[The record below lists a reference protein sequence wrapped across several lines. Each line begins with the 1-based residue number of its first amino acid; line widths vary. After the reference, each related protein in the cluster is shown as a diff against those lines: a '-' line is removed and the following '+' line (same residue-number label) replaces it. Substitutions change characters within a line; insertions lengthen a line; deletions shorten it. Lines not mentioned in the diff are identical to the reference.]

1 MSFLSSAAP
10 KLAPWKVLL
19 VDDEPDIHDIT
30 KLTLSRFRLDGRALT
45 FLHAYSGAEAKEIL
59 ARETDIALVF
69 LDVVMEKEDSGLEVA
84 RWMRKDLD
92 NQFTRIVLRTGQPGQ
107 APEERVIVDYDIN
120 DYKEKTEL
128 DRTKLF
134 TTTFAALRAYR
145 DIMKVEE
152 ARRAQLNYREG
163 LERVIAASAH
173 IFQQRN
179 LKDFASGLLQQV
191 VALLR
196 LEQSML
202 LRLSGASVI
211 TGETEY
217 EILAQIGDLGGDV
230 IGPELIAQLDD
241 ARRNRISRLHGD
253 TYVGFFPNISGKA
266 SLLVLKGVEEIS
278 DIDAQL
284 LEVFCSGVAI
294 AFDNILLTQEITD
307 TQAELILRLGDV
319 VESRSNEAGNHV
331 RRMSQVCHLLA
342 QASGMPEDE
351 TAVLMHAAPMHD
363 IGKIATPDAV
373 LLKPGKLDA
382 AEWEIMKQHPTV
394 GLSILDGSSRPIL
407 KAAAVIAHQ
416 HHEKFDGSGYPQGL
430 KGHDI
435 HLYARIVAVADVFDA
450 LSHKR
455 CYKDAWPMEQV
466 TGPPARSGGPPPRS
480 GVCRAADREYRQ
492 GGRDQPPLAGLGV
505 RPRFCCSGVD
515 PGVQPRCAA
524 TNSTGVGPANRK
536 TGVRPLRRRAFPCAG
551 CAETAGDSAAPA
563 PARSP
568 PSPSRPAARS
578 PGCTGYAR
586 PARCR
591 RCRAAS

>member
-19 VDDEPDIHDIT
+19 VDDEPDIHDVT
-30 KLTLSRFRLDGRALT
+30 KLTLTRFRLDDRALT
-45 FLHAYSGAEAKEIL
+45 FLHAYNGAQAKEIL
-59 ARETDIALVF
+59 ARESDIALVF

-84 RWMRKDLD
+84 RWMRKDQG

-217 EILAQIGDLGGDV
+217 EILAQIGDLGSDV
-230 IGPELIAQLDD
+230 ISPELIAQLDD

-253 TYVGFFPNISGKA
+253 TYVGFFPNNSGKA

-342 QASGMPEDE
+342 QASGLPDDE

-455 CYKDAWPMEQV
+455 CYKDAWPVEQV
-466 TGPPARSGGPPPRS
+466 TAHL
-480 GVCRAADREYRQ
+480 REV
-492 GGRDQPPLAGLGV
+492 AGHHLDPV
-505 RPRFCCSGVD
+505 YVELLIANIDKAVD
-515 PGVQPRCAA
+515 INKRWP
-524 TNSTGVGPANRK
+524 
-536 TGVRPLRRRAFPCAG
+536 
-551 CAETAGDSAAPA
+551 D
-563 PARSP
+563 
-568 PSPSRPAARS
+568 
-578 PGCTGYAR
+578 
-586 PARCR
+586 
-591 RCRAAS
+591 

>member
-1 MSFLSSAAP
+1 MSFLSSPSP

-19 VDDEPDIHDIT
+19 VDDEPDIHDVT
-30 KLTLSRFRLDGRALT
+30 KLTLSRFRLDGRALS
-45 FLHAYSGAEAKEIL
+45 FVHAYSGAEAKEVL
-59 ARETDIALVF
+59 AREQDIALVF
-69 LDVVMEKEDSGLEVA
+69 LDVVMEQEDSGLEVA
-84 RWMRKDLD
+84 RWMRQELD

-107 APEERVIVDYDIN
+107 APEERVIVNYDIN

-152 ARRAQLNYREG
+152 ARIAQLNYREG

-179 LKDFASGLLQQV
+179 LKDFANGLLQQV

-196 LEQSML
+196 LENSML
-202 LRLSGASVI
+202 LRLRAATAISG
-211 TGETEY
+211 EHEY
-217 EILAQIGDLGGDV
+217 EILAKIGDEENILT
-230 IGPELIAQLDD
+230 PELLAQLDD
-241 ARRNRISRLHGD
+241 AKSNRISKVQGD
-253 TYVGFFPNISGKA
+253 TYVGYFPNSSGKA

-278 DIDAQL
+278 DIDTKL

-331 RRMSQVCHLLA
+331 RRMSEVCHLLA
-342 QASGMPEDE
+342 VAACLPEDE
-351 TAVLMHAAPMHD
+351 VAVLRHAAPMHD

-382 AEWEIMKQHPTV
+382 AEWEIMKQHPAV
-394 GLSILDGSSRPIL
+394 GLSILDGSQRPIL

-430 KGHDI
+430 KGEHI

-450 LSHKR
+450 LMHKR
-455 CYKDAWPMEQV
+455 CYKDAWPVDQV
-466 TGPPARSGGPPPRS
+466 VTHL
-480 GVCRAADREYRQ
+480 REVAGHHLDPVYVEHLINNI
-492 GGRDQPPLAGLGV
+492 DKALAINE
-505 RPRFCCSGVD
+505 RFPD
-515 PGVQPRCAA
+515 
-524 TNSTGVGPANRK
+524 
-536 TGVRPLRRRAFPCAG
+536 
-551 CAETAGDSAAPA
+551 
-563 PARSP
+563 
-568 PSPSRPAARS
+568 
-578 PGCTGYAR
+578 
-586 PARCR
+586 
-591 RCRAAS
+591 

>member
-30 KLTLSRFRLDGRALT
+30 KLTLSRFRLDERALT

-92 NQFTRIVLRTGQPGQ
+92 NQFSRIVLRTGQPGQ

-152 ARRAQLNYREG
+152 ARRTQVNYREG

-202 LRLSGASVI
+202 LRLSGAI
-211 TGETEY
+211 GFTGETEY
-217 EILAQIGDLGGDV
+217 EILAQIGDLGKDV
-230 IGPELIAQLDD
+230 ISPELIAQLDD

-253 TYVGFFPNISGKA
+253 TYVGYFPNNSGKA

-278 DIDAQL
+278 EIDAQL
-284 LEVFCSGVAI
+284 LQVFCSGVAI
-294 AFDNILLTQEITD
+294 AFDNILLNQEITD

-342 QASGMPEDE
+342 QASGLPEDE

-373 LLKPGKLDA
+373 LLKPGKLTPE
-382 AEWEIMKQHPTV
+382 EWEIMKQHPTV

-435 HLYARIVAVADVFDA
+435 HQYARIVAVADVFDA

-455 CYKDAWPMEQV
+455 CYKDAWPVEQV
-466 TGPPARSGGPPPRS
+466 VGHLREVSGHHLDP
-480 GVCRAADREYRQ
+480 VYVELLIANIDKA
-492 GGRDQPPLAGLGV
+492 
-505 RPRFCCSGVD
+505 VD
-515 PGVQPRCAA
+515 INKRWP
-524 TNSTGVGPANRK
+524 
-536 TGVRPLRRRAFPCAG
+536 
-551 CAETAGDSAAPA
+551 D
-563 PARSP
+563 
-568 PSPSRPAARS
+568 
-578 PGCTGYAR
+578 
-586 PARCR
+586 
-591 RCRAAS
+591 

>member
-1 MSFLSSAAP
+1 MSFLSNGAP

-30 KLTLSRFRLDGRALT
+30 KLTLTRFRLDGRALS
-45 FLHAYSGAEAKEIL
+45 FIHAYSGAEAKEVI
-59 ARETDIALVF
+59 AREKDIALIF

-84 RWMRKDLD
+84 RWMRQDLD

-152 ARRAQLNYREG
+152 ARHAQMTYREG

-173 IFQQRN
+173 IYQQRN
-179 LKDFASGLLQQV
+179 LKDFANGLLQQV

-202 LRLSGASVI
+202 VRLRGASMI
-211 TGETEY
+211 AEGESAY
-217 EILAQIGDLGGDV
+217 EVLAQIGDMEGALV
-230 IGPELIAQLDD
+230 QPELLAQLDD
-241 ARRNRISRLHGD
+241 ARANRISKLHGD
-253 TYVGFFPNISGKA
+253 TYVGYFPNNSGKC

-278 DIDAQL
+278 DIDSQL

-307 TQAELILRLGDV
+307 TQAELIMRLGDV

-331 RRMSQVCHLLA
+331 RRMSQICYMLA
-342 QASGMPEDE
+342 EQSGMDDEE

-373 LLKPGKLDA
+373 LLKPGKLTPE
-382 AEWEIMKQHPTV
+382 EWVIMKQHPEV
-394 GLSILDGSSRPIL
+394 GLSILDGSQRPIL

-416 HHEKFDGSGYPQGL
+416 HHEKYDGSGYPQGL
-430 KGHDI
+430 KGEDI
-435 HLYARIVAVADVFDA
+435 HKYARIVAVADVFDA
-450 LSHKR
+450 LMHKR
-455 CYKDAWPMEQV
+455 VYKDAWPVDQVVAHLREVAGKHLDPHYVDVLISNME
-466 TGPPARSGGPPPRS
+466 
-480 GVCRAADREYRQ
+480 RALDI
-492 GGRDQPPLAGLGV
+492 
-505 RPRFCCSGVD
+505 
-515 PGVQPRCAA
+515 
-524 TNSTGVGPANRK
+524 NRK
-536 TGVRPLRRRAFPCAG
+536 FP
-551 CAETAGDSAAPA
+551 D
-563 PARSP
+563 
-568 PSPSRPAARS
+568 
-578 PGCTGYAR
+578 
-586 PARCR
+586 
-591 RCRAAS
+591 

>member
-1 MSFLSSAAP
+1 MSFLSSATP

-30 KLTLSRFRLDGRALT
+30 KLTLSRFRLDGRALS
-45 FLHAYSGAEAKEIL
+45 FLHAYTGAEAKEVL
-59 ARETDIALVF
+59 ARESDIALVF
-69 LDVVMEKEDSGLEVA
+69 LDVVMENDDSGLEVA
-84 RWMRKDLD
+84 RWMREDLG

-107 APEERVIVDYDIN
+107 APEERVIVNYDIN

-152 ARRAQLNYREG
+152 ARLQQANYREG

-196 LEQSML
+196 LEKSML
-202 LRLSGASVI
+202 LRLAGASVI
-211 TGETEY
+211 TGESEY
-217 EILAQIGDLGGDV
+217 EVLAQIGDIGDGML
-230 IGPELIAQLDD
+230 GPELMAQLDD
-241 ARRNRISRLHGD
+241 ARSNRISRLHGD
-253 TYVGFFPNISGKA
+253 TFVGYFPNSSGKA
-266 SLLVLKGVEEIS
+266 SLLVLKGVEEIA

-307 TQAELILRLGDV
+307 TQAELIMRLGDV

-373 LLKPGKLDA
+373 LLKPGKLTPD
-382 AEWEIMKQHPTV
+382 EWEIMKQHPTV

-430 KGHDI
+430 MGPDI
-435 HLYARIVAVADVFDA
+435 HIYARIVAVADVFDA

-455 CYKDAWPMEQV
+455 CYKEAWPVEEV
-466 TGPPARSGGPPPRS
+466 VAHLREVSGQHLDP
-480 GVCRAADREYRQ
+480 VFVELLIANIDAA
-492 GGRDQPPLAGLGV
+492 
-505 RPRFCCSGVD
+505 VD
-515 PGVQPRCAA
+515 I
-524 TNSTGVGPANRK
+524 NR
-536 TGVRPLRRRAFPCAG
+536 RWP
-551 CAETAGDSAAPA
+551 D
-563 PARSP
+563 
-568 PSPSRPAARS
+568 
-578 PGCTGYAR
+578 
-586 PARCR
+586 
-591 RCRAAS
+591 

>member
-1 MSFLSSAAP
+1 MSFLSPATP

-45 FLHAYSGAEAKEIL
+45 FLHAYTGAEAKEVL

-69 LDVVMEKEDSGLEVA
+69 LDVVMENDDSGLEVA
-84 RWMRKDLD
+84 RWMREDLG

-107 APEERVIVDYDIN
+107 APEERVIVNYDIN

-152 ARRAQLNYREG
+152 ARLLQANYREG

-196 LEQSML
+196 LEKSML

-211 TGETEY
+211 TGESEY
-217 EILAQIGDLGGDV
+217 EVLAQIGDIGESML
-230 IGPELIAQLDD
+230 GPELMAQLDD
-241 ARRNRISRLHGD
+241 ARSNRISRLHGD
-253 TYVGFFPNISGKA
+253 TFVGYFPNSSGKA
-266 SLLVLKGVEEIS
+266 SLLVLKGVEEIA

-307 TQAELILRLGDV
+307 TQAELIMRLGDV

-331 RRMSQVCHLLA
+331 RRMSQVCHMLA

-373 LLKPGKLDA
+373 LLKPGKLTPE
-382 AEWEIMKQHPTV
+382 EWEIMKQHPTV

-430 KGHDI
+430 MGPDI
-435 HLYARIVAVADVFDA
+435 HIYARIVAVADVFDA

-455 CYKDAWPMEQV
+455 CYKEAWPVEEV
-466 TGPPARSGGPPPRS
+466 VAHLREVSGQHLDP
-480 GVCRAADREYRQ
+480 VFVELLIANIDAA
-492 GGRDQPPLAGLGV
+492 
-505 RPRFCCSGVD
+505 VD
-515 PGVQPRCAA
+515 I
-524 TNSTGVGPANRK
+524 NR
-536 TGVRPLRRRAFPCAG
+536 RWP
-551 CAETAGDSAAPA
+551 D
-563 PARSP
+563 
-568 PSPSRPAARS
+568 
-578 PGCTGYAR
+578 
-586 PARCR
+586 
-591 RCRAAS
+591 

>member
-1 MSFLSSAAP
+1 
-10 KLAPWKVLL
+10 

-30 KLTLSRFRLDGRALT
+30 KLTLSRFRLEGRGLT
-45 FLHAYSGAEAKEIL
+45 FLHAYSGAEAKEVL
-59 ARETDIALVF
+59 SKEKDIALVF

-84 RWMRKDLD
+84 RWMRQDLD

-107 APEERVIVDYDIN
+107 APEERVIVNYDIN

-152 ARRAQLNYREG
+152 ARQQQLHYREG

-179 LKDFASGLLQQV
+179 LKDFANGLLQQV

-196 LEQSML
+196 LENSML
-202 LRLSGASVI
+202 LRLRAATAISG
-211 TGETEY
+211 ENDY
-217 EILAQIGDLGGDV
+217 EVLAQIGDEGNSILTPD
-230 IGPELIAQLDD
+230 LLAQLH
-241 ARRNRISRLHGD
+241 AAQSNRISKLEGD
-253 TYVGFFPNISGKA
+253 TYVGYFPNASGKV

-278 DIDAQL
+278 EIDAKL

-331 RRMSQVCHLLA
+331 RRMSEICHMLA
-342 QASGMPEDE
+342 LESGMPEEE
-351 TAVLMHAAPMHD
+351 TAVLKHAAPMHD

-382 AEWEIMKQHPTV
+382 AEWEIMKQHPGV
-394 GLSILDGSSRPIL
+394 GLSILDGSQRPIL

-416 HHEKFDGSGYPQGL
+416 HHEKYDGSGYPQGL
-430 KGHDI
+430 KGEEI

-450 LSHKR
+450 LMHKR
-455 CYKDAWPMEQV
+455 CYKDAWPVQEV
-466 TGPPARSGGPPPRS
+466 INHLREVAGKHLDPRY
-480 GVCRAADREYRQ
+480 VEVMVNNIDKALAINDR
-492 GGRDQPPLAGLGV
+492 
-505 RPRFCCSGVD
+505 
-515 PGVQPRCAA
+515 
-524 TNSTGVGPANRK
+524 
-536 TGVRPLRRRAFPCAG
+536 FP
-551 CAETAGDSAAPA
+551 D
-563 PARSP
+563 
-568 PSPSRPAARS
+568 
-578 PGCTGYAR
+578 
-586 PARCR
+586 
-591 RCRAAS
+591 

>member
-1 MSFLSSAAP
+1 MSFLSSTTP

-30 KLTLSRFRLDGRALT
+30 KLTLNRFRLAGRALT
-45 FLHAYSGAEAKEIL
+45 FLHAYSGAEAKEVL
-59 ARETDIALVF
+59 SRETDIALVF

-84 RWMRKDLD
+84 RWMREDLK
-92 NQFTRIVLRTGQPGQ
+92 NEFTRIVLRTGQPGQ
-107 APEERVIVDYDIN
+107 APEERVIVNYDIN

-152 ARRAQLNYREG
+152 ARLAQLNYREG

-179 LKDFASGLLQQV
+179 LRDFAGGLLQQV

-196 LEQSML
+196 LENSML
-202 LRLSGASVI
+202 LRLRAASAISGPND
-211 TGETEY
+211 Y
-217 EILAQIGDLGGDV
+217 EILAQIGEHEGDEG
-230 IGPELIAQLDD
+230 ILSAELLAKLDQ
-241 ARRNRISRLHGD
+241 AKSNKISRLYGD
-253 TYVGFFPNISGKA
+253 TYVGYFPNASGKA

-294 AFDNILLTQEITD
+294 AFDNILLNQEITD

-331 RRMSQVCHLLA
+331 RRMSEVCYLLA
-342 QASGMPEDE
+342 KASGMPEAE
-351 TAVLMHAAPMHD
+351 TAILKHAAPMHD

-373 LLKPGKLDA
+373 LLKPGKLDPD
-382 AEWEIMKQHPTV
+382 EWEIMKQHPAV
-394 GLSILDGSSRPIL
+394 GLSILDGSQRPIL

-430 KGHDI
+430 AGHAI

-450 LSHKR
+450 LTHKR
-455 CYKDAWPMEQV
+455 CYKDAWPVEQV
-466 TGPPARSGGPPPRS
+466 MRHMREVSGQHLDP
-480 GVCRAADREYRQ
+480 VFVDLLTQNIDAAMAINE
-492 GGRDQPPLAGLGV
+492 
-505 RPRFCCSGVD
+505 RFPD
-515 PGVQPRCAA
+515 
-524 TNSTGVGPANRK
+524 
-536 TGVRPLRRRAFPCAG
+536 
-551 CAETAGDSAAPA
+551 
-563 PARSP
+563 
-568 PSPSRPAARS
+568 
-578 PGCTGYAR
+578 
-586 PARCR
+586 
-591 RCRAAS
+591 

>member
-10 KLAPWKVLL
+10 KVAPWKVLL
-19 VDDEPDIHDIT
+19 VDDEPDIHDVT
-30 KLTLSRFRLDGRALT
+30 KLTLTRFRLDDRALT

-84 RWMRKDLD
+84 RWMRKDQD

-217 EILAQIGDLGGDV
+217 EILAQIGDLGTDV
-230 IGPELIAQLDD
+230 ICPQLIAQLDD

-253 TYVGFFPNISGKA
+253 TYVGFFPNSSGKA

-319 VESRSNEAGNHV
+319 VESRSHEAGNHV

-342 QASGMPEDE
+342 LASGLPEDE

-363 IGKIATPDAV
+363 IGKIATPDSV
-373 LLKPGKLDA
+373 LLKPGKLTPD
-382 AEWEIMKQHPTV
+382 EWEIMKQHPTV
-394 GLSILDGSSRPIL
+394 GLSILNGSSRPIL

-430 KGHDI
+430 KGYDI
-435 HLYARIVAVADVFDA
+435 HRYARIVAVADVFDA
-450 LSHKR
+450 LSHRR
-455 CYKDAWPMEQV
+455 CYKDAWPVEQV
-466 TGPPARSGGPPPRS
+466 TAHLREVSGQHLDP
-480 GVCRAADREYRQ
+480 EYVE
-492 GGRDQPPLAGLGV
+492 LLI
-505 RPRFCCSGVD
+505 
-515 PGVQPRCAA
+515 
-524 TNSTGVGPANRK
+524 ANMDK
-536 TGVRPLRRRAFPCAG
+536 AVEINRRWP
-551 CAETAGDSAAPA
+551 D
-563 PARSP
+563 
-568 PSPSRPAARS
+568 
-578 PGCTGYAR
+578 
-586 PARCR
+586 
-591 RCRAAS
+591 

>member
-30 KLTLSRFRLDGRALT
+30 KLTLSRFRLDGRALS
-45 FLHAYSGAEAKEIL
+45 FLHAYNGAEAKEVL
-59 ARETDIALVF
+59 AREPDIALVF

-84 RWMRKDLD
+84 RWMRRDLD

-152 ARRAQLNYREG
+152 ARRVQHNYREG
-163 LERVIAASAH
+163 LERVIAASSH

-202 LRLSGASVI
+202 LRLKGASVI
-211 TGETEY
+211 AGESQY
-217 EILAQIGDLGGDV
+217 EVLAQIGDIDGDV
-230 IGPELIAQLDD
+230 ISPELIAQLDE
-241 ARRNRISRLHGD
+241 ARSNRISKLQGD
-253 TYVGFFPNISGKA
+253 TYVGYFPNISGKA
-266 SLLVLKGVEEIS
+266 SLLVLKGVEEICE
-278 DIDAQL
+278 IDAQL
-284 LEVFCSGVAI
+284 LEVFCKGVAI
-294 AFDNILLTQEITD
+294 AFDNILLNQEITD

-331 RRMSQVCHLLA
+331 RRMSQICHLLA
-342 QASGMPEDE
+342 QESGLSEDE

-373 LLKPGKLDA
+373 LLKPGRLTPE
-382 AEWEIMKQHPTV
+382 EWEVMKQHPTV
-394 GLSILDGSSRPIL
+394 GLQILDGSQRPIL

-416 HHEKFDGSGYPQGL
+416 HHEKFDGTGYPQGL
-430 KGHDI
+430 KGEQI
-435 HLYARIVAVADVFDA
+435 HPYARIVAVADVFDA
-450 LSHKR
+450 LSHER
-455 CYKDAWPMEQV
+455 CYKQAWPAEKV
-466 TGPPARSGGPPPRS
+466 TEYLREVAGHHLDPHY
-480 GVCRAADREYRQ
+480 VNILIKNMDRAVEI
-492 GGRDQPPLAGLGV
+492 
-505 RPRFCCSGVD
+505 
-515 PGVQPRCAA
+515 
-524 TNSTGVGPANRK
+524 NR
-536 TGVRPLRRRAFPCAG
+536 RWP
-551 CAETAGDSAAPA
+551 D
-563 PARSP
+563 
-568 PSPSRPAARS
+568 
-578 PGCTGYAR
+578 
-586 PARCR
+586 
-591 RCRAAS
+591 

>member
-30 KLTLSRFRLDGRALT
+30 KLTLNRFRLDGRALT
-45 FLHAYSGAEAKEIL
+45 FVHAYSGAEAKEVL

-84 RWMRKDLD
+84 RWMREDLN

-107 APEERVIVDYDIN
+107 APEERVIVNYDIN

-145 DIMKVEE
+145 DIMKVED
-152 ARRAQLNYREG
+152 ARRTQLNYREG

-211 TGETEY
+211 TGESEY
-217 EILAQIGDLGGDV
+217 EILAQIGDMGDTV
-230 IGPELIAQLDD
+230 FGPELMAQLDD
-241 ARRNRISRLHGD
+241 ARSNRISRLHGD
-253 TYVGFFPNISGKA
+253 TYVGYFPNASGKA
-266 SLLVLKGVEEIS
+266 SLLVLRGVEEIS
-278 DIDAQL
+278 EIDAQL

-319 VESRSNEAGNHV
+319 VESRSHEAGNHV

-342 QASGMPEDE
+342 QKSGMPDDE
-351 TAVLMHAAPMHD
+351 TATLMHAAPMHD

-382 AEWEIMKQHPTV
+382 DEWEIMKQHPTV

-416 HHEKFDGSGYPQGL
+416 HHEKYDGSGYPQGL
-430 KGHDI
+430 KGQDI

-455 CYKDAWPMEQV
+455 CYKDAWPVDQV
-466 TGPPARSGGPPPRS
+466 VSHL
-480 GVCRAADREYRQ
+480 REV
-492 GGRDQPPLAGLGV
+492 AGHHL
-505 RPRFCCSGVD
+505 D
-515 PGVQPRCAA
+515 PVFVELLINNIDEA
-524 TNSTGVGPANRK
+524 VEINR
-536 TGVRPLRRRAFPCAG
+536 RWP
-551 CAETAGDSAAPA
+551 D
-563 PARSP
+563 
-568 PSPSRPAARS
+568 
-578 PGCTGYAR
+578 
-586 PARCR
+586 
-591 RCRAAS
+591 

>member
-30 KLTLSRFRLDGRALT
+30 KLTLSRFRLDGRALS
-45 FLHAYSGAEAKEIL
+45 FVHAYSGAQAKQVL
-59 ARETDIALVF
+59 AHEPDIALVF

-84 RWMRKDLD
+84 RWMRQDLD

-152 ARRAQLNYREG
+152 ARRVQHSYREG
-163 LERVIAASAH
+163 LERVIAASSH

-202 LRLSGASVI
+202 LRLKAASLI
-211 TGETEY
+211 TGQSQY
-217 EILAQIGDLGGDV
+217 EVLARIGDIDDEV
-230 IGPELIAQLDD
+230 ISPELIAQLDE
-241 ARRNRISRLHGD
+241 ARSNRISQLQGD
-253 TYVGFFPNISGKA
+253 TYVGYFPNSSGKA
-266 SLLVLKGVEEIS
+266 SLLVLKGVEEIAE
-278 DIDAQL
+278 IDAQL

-294 AFDNILLTQEITD
+294 AFDNILLNQEITD

-331 RRMSQVCHLLA
+331 RRMSQICYLLA
-342 QASGMPEDE
+342 KEAGLSDDE

-373 LLKPGKLDA
+373 LLKPGPLTPD
-382 AEWEIMKQHPTV
+382 EWEIMKQHPTV
-394 GLSILDGSSRPIL
+394 GLQILDGSSRPIL

-416 HHEKFDGSGYPQGL
+416 HHEKYDGSGYPQGL
-430 KGHDI
+430 RGEQI
-435 HLYARIVAVADVFDA
+435 HPYARIVAVADVFDA

-455 CYKDAWPMEQV
+455 CYKEAWPVEKV
-466 TGPPARSGGPPPRS
+466 TEYL
-480 GVCRAADREYRQ
+480 REVAGHHLDPFYVNLLIKNM
-492 GGRDQPPLAGLGV
+492 DQA
-505 RPRFCCSGVD
+505 VD
-515 PGVQPRCAA
+515 I
-524 TNSTGVGPANRK
+524 NRK
-536 TGVRPLRRRAFPCAG
+536 WP
-551 CAETAGDSAAPA
+551 D
-563 PARSP
+563 
-568 PSPSRPAARS
+568 
-578 PGCTGYAR
+578 
-586 PARCR
+586 
-591 RCRAAS
+591 

>member
-30 KLTLSRFRLDGRALT
+30 KLTLSRFRLDGRGLS

-59 ARETDIALVF
+59 ARESDIALVF
-69 LDVVMEKEDSGLEVA
+69 LDVVMEREDSGLEVA
-84 RWMRKDLD
+84 RWMRQELD

-152 ARRAQLNYREG
+152 ARRVQLTYREG
-163 LERVIAASAH
+163 LERVIAASSH

-202 LRLSGASVI
+202 LRVAGASVI
-211 TGETEY
+211 AGESRY
-217 EILAQIGDLGGDV
+217 EILARIGDMGESD
-230 IGPELIAQLDD
+230 IGPELVAQLDD
-241 ARRNRISRLHGD
+241 ARHNRISRLHGD
-253 TYVGFFPNISGKA
+253 TYVGYFPNSSGKA

-278 DIDAQL
+278 EIDVQL
-284 LEVFCSGVAI
+284 LDVFCSGVAI
-294 AFDNILLTQEITD
+294 AFDNILLNQEITD

-331 RRMSQVCHLLA
+331 RRMAQVCHMLA
-342 QASGMPEDE
+342 EESGMSEDE

-373 LLKPGKLDA
+373 LLKPGRLTPE
-382 AEWEIMKQHPTV
+382 EWEVMKQHPTV
-394 GLSILDGSSRPIL
+394 GLQILDGSQRPIL

-416 HHEKFDGSGYPQGL
+416 HHEKWDGSGYPQGL
-430 KGHDI
+430 KAEQI
-435 HLYARIVAVADVFDA
+435 HPYARIVAVADVFDA
-450 LSHKR
+450 LTHER
-455 CYKDAWPMEQV
+455 CYKQAWPIGQV
-466 TGPPARSGGPPPRS
+466 RDYLREVAGHHLDPHYVDILIRNIDK
-480 GVCRAADREYRQ
+480 ADEI
-492 GGRDQPPLAGLGV
+492 
-505 RPRFCCSGVD
+505 
-515 PGVQPRCAA
+515 
-524 TNSTGVGPANRK
+524 NR
-536 TGVRPLRRRAFPCAG
+536 RWP
-551 CAETAGDSAAPA
+551 D
-563 PARSP
+563 
-568 PSPSRPAARS
+568 
-578 PGCTGYAR
+578 
-586 PARCR
+586 
-591 RCRAAS
+591 

>member
-19 VDDEPDIHDIT
+19 VDDEPDIHDVT
-30 KLTLSRFRLDGRALT
+30 KLTLSRFRLDDRALT
-45 FLHAYSGAEAKEIL
+45 FLHAYSGAQAKEIL

-84 RWMRKDLD
+84 QWMRKDQD

-152 ARRAQLNYREG
+152 ARLAALNYREG

-217 EILAQIGDLGGDV
+217 EILAQIGDLGRDV
-230 IGPELIAQLDD
+230 ICPQLIAQLDD

-294 AFDNILLTQEITD
+294 AFDNILLNQEITD

-342 QASGMPEDE
+342 QASGLPDDE
-351 TAVLMHAAPMHD
+351 TAILMHAAPMHD

-382 AEWEIMKQHPTV
+382 AEWEIMKQHPNV

-455 CYKDAWPMEQV
+455 CYKDAWPVEQV
-466 TGPPARSGGPPPRS
+466 TAHL
-480 GVCRAADREYRQ
+480 REV
-492 GGRDQPPLAGLGV
+492 AGHHLDPV
-505 RPRFCCSGVD
+505 YVELLIANIDKAVD
-515 PGVQPRCAA
+515 I
-524 TNSTGVGPANRK
+524 NR
-536 TGVRPLRRRAFPCAG
+536 RWP
-551 CAETAGDSAAPA
+551 D
-563 PARSP
+563 
-568 PSPSRPAARS
+568 
-578 PGCTGYAR
+578 
-586 PARCR
+586 
-591 RCRAAS
+591 